1 MNNAKTKYVVNRM
14 DNNNEPKEIEI
25 MGNKFDNVE
34 SFKYLGSLV
43 TDLNGM
49 EIEIKSRLA
58 AGNKSYHALGPILKK
73 RSISQSIKICLY
85 KTVITPTVMY
95 GAEEWTLTNKMEKN
109 ANDMGKKDIEKN
121 IWPNMQE
128 WTLEN

>member
-1 MNNAKTKYVVNRM
+1 VATQTGLSMNNAKTKYMVNRK

-25 MGNKFDNVE
+25 MGKQFENVE

-43 TDLNGM
+43 TDLNEM

-73 RSISQSIKICLY
+73 GFYSIQLKFVFTKQL
-85 KTVITPTVMY
+85 
-95 GAEEWTLTNKMEKN
+95 
-109 ANDMGKKDIEKN
+109 
-121 IWPNMQE
+121 
-128 WTLEN
+128 